1 MANLRALVKRRKAV
15 RNIRKITK
23 TMELIATSRFQRAL
37 KRATDAEAF
46 TRKIAEITADLGKNA
61 GGVSHPLLAT
71 RAVKKSVLLV
81 ITANRGLCGGYNGSI
96 LREAMGAIRQYQSGA
111 GIPFELEVAGK
122 RGIAYFKFQR
132 LERTKEYT
140 NFEDKPTFAEVDPIA
155 TRFIELFA
163 TGQIDEVKVAYM
175 KFFNPAR
182 QEPVVESFLPL
193 SSLTVETRHPAP
205 DTPATPATP
214 AAPLAKVEYEFLPEA
229 EEILEEL
236 VPLALK
242 IRLFKCFLDAAV
254 SEQIARRVAMKAA
267 TENAGDLIKDIT
279 RKYNRTRQA
288 NITKEISELIAG
300 AEALK

>member
-46 TRKIAEITADLGKNA
+46 TRKISEITADISRNA
-61 GGVSHPLLAT
+61 GDVSHPLLAT
-71 RAVKKSVLLV
+71 RPVKRSLLLV

-96 LREAMGAIRQYQSGA
+96 LREAMGAIRKYKSDDV
-111 GIPFELEVAGK
+111 PFDLENAGK
-122 RGIAYFKFQR
+122 RGIAFFKFQGIP
-132 LERTKEYT
+132 RTKEYT
-140 NFEDKPTFAEVDPIA
+140 QFEDKPTFAEVDPIA

-175 KFFNPAR
+175 KFVNAAR
-182 QEPVVESFLPL
+182 QEPVVETLLPL
-193 SSLTVETRHPAP
+193 ASLALATRKPGGGAETA
-205 DTPATPATP
+205 P
-214 AAPLAKVEYEFLPEA
+214 AAAKVNYEFLPDA
-229 EEILEEL
+229 TEILEEL
-236 VPLALK
+236 VPTALK
-242 IRLFKCFLDAAV
+242 VRLFKCFLDAAV

-279 RKYNRTRQA
+279 RVYNRTRQA

>member
-46 TRKIAEITADLGKNA
+46 TRKISEITADISRNA
-61 GGVSHPLLAT
+61 GDVSHPLLAT
-71 RAVKKSVLLV
+71 RPVKKSLLLV

-96 LREAMGAIRQYQSGA
+96 LREAMGAIRKYKSDDV
-111 GIPFELEVAGK
+111 PFDLENAGK
-122 RGIAYFKFQR
+122 RGIAFFKFQGIP
-132 LERTKEYT
+132 RTKEYT
-140 NFEDKPTFAEVDPIA
+140 QFEDKPTFAEVDPIA

-175 KFFNPAR
+175 KFVNAAR
-182 QEPVVESFLPL
+182 QEPVVETLLPL
-193 SSLTVETRHPAP
+193 ASLALATRKPGGGAETAL
-205 DTPATPATP
+205 
-214 AAPLAKVEYEFLPEA
+214 AAAKVNYEFLPDA
-229 EEILEEL
+229 TEILEEL
-236 VPLALK
+236 VPTALK
-242 IRLFKCFLDAAV
+242 VRLFKCFLDAAV

-279 RKYNRTRQA
+279 RVYNRTRQA